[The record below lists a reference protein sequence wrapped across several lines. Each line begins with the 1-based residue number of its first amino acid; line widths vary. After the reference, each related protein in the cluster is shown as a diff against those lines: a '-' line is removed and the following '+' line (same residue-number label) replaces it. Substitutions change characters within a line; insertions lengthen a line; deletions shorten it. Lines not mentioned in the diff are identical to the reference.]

1 MTATA
6 APGAE
11 LERLDDVLDGTDA
24 AVYAYGLVAAR
35 LDSEGAA
42 RSLDAMAA
50 HRLHRDA
57 LRARITV
64 LGGTPR
70 AAAPAYTP
78 PFEVD
83 DAVSASRLAALVE
96 DRLAGQWAALAAA
109 SPAQQRLNSA
119 LTAQECSTRSVSWSG
134 KAPVWNG
141 AQ

>member
-1 MTATA
+1 VTATA

-35 LDSEGAA
+35 LDSAGAA
-42 RSLDAMAA
+42 RALDAMAA
-50 HRLHRDA
+50 HRGHRDV
-57 LRARITV
+57 LRARILA

-78 PFEVD
+78 PFKVED
-83 DAVSASRLAALVE
+83 PATATTLAALVE

-109 SPAQQRLNSA
+109 STVQRRLDSA
-119 LTAQECSTRSVSWSG
+119 LSAQECATRSVTWSG

-141 AQ
+141 AT